1 MTQTPSKPQIES
13 QNYSEN
19 GNNQLKQ
26 ISKFDSQDKNES
38 STNIF
43 QSLINKFYNLSI
55 GKKQLLVLLLAQT
68 ISIGALVGI
77 GIKEIVSSGRNQLV
91 NQSESEL
98 KAKQINYGI
107 KINQM
112 GFGFRGQSDNTAIIE
127 GSLLHSQGQNL
138 PPVLSNQIRDIL
150 KNEIQA
156 RNIEYA
162 TLVGRDRRIIV
173 NANKDRTGQI
183 FDPNGLVSKV
193 ISKPEQIKTTE
204 IVTYSKLSQEQPPI
218 FPNLTPDQDG
228 LIRYTVTPVKDKING
243 QVIGVLVSGD
253 LVNNKFSI
261 VEDTINLFGGGYA
274 GIYMVDEKNQLI
286 LVSSLTEDTTT
297 KNKEL
302 ADKAILEQAIEK
314 PDQIVTSRGEIN
326 GKEFTFT
333 AQAIRNNNGEVVG
346 ILVRGTS
353 EKALAQNIRK
363 SLNSQSQIALLT
375 LLLNL
380 LFIVILNKVISERIK
395 ALQGVTQEFARG
407 NQNMRA
413 NIKGKDE
420 IGNLADNFN
429 EMAQNIQTNDN
440 LLRLGTDVANLLQE
454 ITSSITLDQDDVDNV
469 FNQAM
474 AKIKLFLSVDRI
486 VVYRFNPGWSGYISH
501 ESYDPRFPSAL
512 KEEITDPCIPQE
524 LRNAYVNGR
533 IVPTEDVLNAG
544 FSSEHLALMQRLKI
558 KANLVVPIL
567 NQSQLFGLLIAHD
580 CQSTRKWSDQEKG
593 FMNQIAIRFGI
604 ILDRVS
610 ILKAQINAARRSEQ
624 LKEITL
630 FIASGLNRQEVLELS
645 VREIQPAMKGDRV
658 IIYEFD
664 SDWQGTITA
673 EAVVQGYPKA
683 LGSTIKD
690 PCFAQNYVKRYTQ
703 GRVQATSDIYNAG
716 LTPCHLKQLEP
727 FEVKANLVAPI
738 LVNRKLIGLLICHQ
752 CSGVRNW
759 DQGEIELFTQ
769 LATQVGLGLE
779 RVNLL
784 ESQKEAEQEQRLGK
798 EKLQQRALEL
808 LMEVD
813 PVSQGDLTI
822 RASVTEDEIGTI
834 ADSYNATIESLRKI
848 VSQVQLA
855 AIEVT
860 ETTNTNELEV
870 SVLQEEISEQ
880 AENIALALDR
890 IDAMSKSSSMVAES
904 AEQAEEALQKAQE
917 NVEKGDLAMNKTVQS
932 ILEIRSTVQAAT
944 IQVKKLG
951 ETTQKIS
958 SVVNLIGGFAA
969 QTHLLALKA
978 SIEAARAGEEGQGF
992 AVIANEVRTLATQ
1005 SAEATADIE
1014 KLVSEIQSET
1024 HLVVSAMEE
1033 GTDQVIEGSKLV
1045 EETRQSLNQIT
1056 AATLQVGEL
1065 VEVIAAAAFE
1075 QSENSEE
1082 VSEKMSD
1089 VATIAE
1095 KTRNSVGK
1103 LSDSFRNLLEVA
1115 KQLEANMSQFKV

>member
-1 MTQTPSKPQIES
+1 MTQTPSKPQIEY

-19 GNNQLKQ
+19 GNNQLKK

-38 STNIF
+38 SANIF

-55 GKKQLLVLLLAQT
+55 GKKQLLVLLLAQS

-98 KAKQINYGI
+98 KAKEINYGI

-112 GFGFRGQSDNTAIIE
+112 GLGFRGQSDNSAIIE
-127 GSLLHSQGQNL
+127 GSLLHSRGQNL
-138 PPVLSNQIRDIL
+138 SAPLTNQIRQIL
-150 KNEIQA
+150 ENEIQA

-173 NANKDRTGQI
+173 NANQDRTGQI

-204 IVTYSKLSQEQPPI
+204 IVTYSELKKEQPPI
-218 FPNLTPDQDG
+218 LPNLTPGQNG

-243 QVIGVLVSGD
+243 RVIGVLVSGD
-253 LVNNKFSI
+253 LVNNKFSV

-274 GIYMVDEKNQLI
+274 GIYMVEGGRLT
-286 LVSSLTEDTTT
+286 LVSSLTDDTTT
-297 KNKEL
+297 KNKEM

-326 GKEFTFT
+326 GTEYTFT

-353 EKALAQNIRK
+353 EKALAENIRK

-395 ALQGVTQEFARG
+395 TLQGVTQEFARG

-413 NIKGKDE
+413 NIKGQDE

-454 ITSSITLDQDDVDNV
+454 ITGSITLDQDDVDNV

-474 AKIKLFLSVDRI
+474 QKIRILLGSDRI

-544 FSSEHLALMQRLKI
+544 FSPEHLALMQRLKI

-580 CQSTRKWSDQEKG
+580 CQNTRKWSDQEKG

-932 ILEIRSTVQAAT
+932 ILEIRSTVQSAT

-1024 HLVVSAMEE
+1024 NLVVSAMEE